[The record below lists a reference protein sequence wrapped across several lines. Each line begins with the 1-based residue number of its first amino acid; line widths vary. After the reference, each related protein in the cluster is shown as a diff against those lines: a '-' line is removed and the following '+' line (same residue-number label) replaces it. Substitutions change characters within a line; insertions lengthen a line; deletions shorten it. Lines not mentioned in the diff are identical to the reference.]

1 MRCPCAATVYFVGK
15 SGQDGAEDDVDG
27 SGEFMTTH
35 EVAHLA
41 EGLTLD
47 HDGELIA
54 AIYEAERALRGA
66 ARALRRAAR
75 VA

>member
-1 MRCPCAATVYFVGK
+1 MPAPSSTHAVLTVITDHVERYG
-15 SGQDGAEDDVDG
+15 
-27 SGEFMTTH
+27 H